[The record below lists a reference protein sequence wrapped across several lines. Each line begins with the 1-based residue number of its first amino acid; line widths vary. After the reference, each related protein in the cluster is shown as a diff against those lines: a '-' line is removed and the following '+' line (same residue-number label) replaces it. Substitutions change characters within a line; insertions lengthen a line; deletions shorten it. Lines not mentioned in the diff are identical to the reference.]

1 MNMLH
6 RVHPLAPFL
15 YHESSFF
22 PFVIL
27 YRSQIP
33 LHVMISHFLDS
44 FYCEGDDFLDLVL
57 RDSHSMD
64 TTGPPIL

>member
-1 MNMLH
+1 MYIVQTVH
-6 RVHPLAPFL
+6 RLAPFL
-15 YHESSFF
+15 YQDSFFF

-44 FYCEGDDFLDLVL
+44 FYFEGDDFLDLVL
-57 RDSHSMD
+57 RDNHSTD